1 MKKKTVFF
9 APSCRVII
17 VVVVVVVVV
26 VDIDKYAQINGDI
39 VALVVQAEQM
49 MQNDDLDADRQP
61 DVVGSWEETLP
72 HRLLNRLSKP
82 RGKRARG

>member
-1 MKKKTVFF
+1 M
-9 APSCRVII
+9 
-17 VVVVVVVVV
+17 

-82 RGKRARG
+82 RGKRVRGERVPDRLEDYRSQIHFVTLP

>member
-1 MKKKTVFF
+1 M
-9 APSCRVII
+9 
-17 VVVVVVVVV
+17 
-26 VDIDKYAQINGDI
+26 VDIDKYAQINSDI
-39 VALVVQAEQM
+39 VALVIQAEQM

-82 RGKRARG
+82 RGMRARGERVPDRLEDYRSQIHFVTLP